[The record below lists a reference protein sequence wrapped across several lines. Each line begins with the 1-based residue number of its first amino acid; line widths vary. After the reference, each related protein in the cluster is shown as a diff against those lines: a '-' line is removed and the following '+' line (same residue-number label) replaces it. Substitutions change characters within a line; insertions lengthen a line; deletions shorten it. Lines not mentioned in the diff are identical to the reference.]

1 MNNPSLEN
9 DYVIVCKYAFE
20 HLSCGIY
27 GDLSIFSSI
36 SGKVPH
42 VASFNPIRRHIARFS
57 QKKKKKK
64 KRKCARL
71 YKNGPESFI
80 RWLNFFW
87 VSFDNEMKKIKKFLL
102 HNY

>member
-64 KRKCARL
+64 GNVQEYIRTVLNHL
-71 YKNGPESFI
+71 YVDWI
-80 RWLNFFW
+80 FF
-87 VSFDNEMKKIKKFLL
+87 E
-102 HNY
+102 